1 MPVTYLS
8 HGKFSHICSLI
19 RKYVVHPTP
28 NTDTHTHRHTHTH
41 THAPGMYFSSFPNS
55 TSLVRLRV
63 AFLSVN

>member
-28 NTDTHTHRHTHTH
+28 NTDTDTHTH
-41 THAPGMYFSSFPNS
+41 TYAPGMYFSSFPNS